1 MANAERR
8 KDNMENDNLVV
19 QSGVMALLANIHR
32 PLPYGVFTFK
42 GDVCQMADA
51 ADVARSLGFV
61 VASAKGFLMWKRRRN
76 MTRSFPI
83 FETTG

>member
-1 MANAERR
+1 M
-8 KDNMENDNLVV
+8 KKGNLVV

-61 VASAKGFLMWKRRRN
+61 VGVGEGVPYVEKKEEYDEVISYLRDHRVSGFWHY
-76 MTRSFPI
+76 
-83 FETTG
+83 E